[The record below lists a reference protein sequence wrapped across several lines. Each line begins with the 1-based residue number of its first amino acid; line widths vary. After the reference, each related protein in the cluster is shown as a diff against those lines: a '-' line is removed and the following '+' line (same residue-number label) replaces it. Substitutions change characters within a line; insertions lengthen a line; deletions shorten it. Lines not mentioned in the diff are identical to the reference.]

1 MDEFKITI
9 LAYRSKNGEYKE
21 LEVSTEEHC
30 IQHDL
35 NNDNE
40 MI

>member
-9 LAYRSKNGEYKE
+9 LAYRTKNGEYIE
-21 LEVSTEEHC
+21 LEVSDEEQG
-30 IQHDL
+30 IQDHL

>member
-9 LAYRSKNGEYKE
+9 LAYRSKKGEFKE
-21 LEVSTEEHC
+21 VEPSQDEPNE
-30 IQHDL
+30 
-35 NNDNE
+35 E